1 MKGVPPEWLAKRI
14 LFRGRDREGKMKT
27 LVLAAGLALVNVG
40 ALLAELGPR
49 VALEAPHQHKAKLVR
64 LLQQQFSDSQAVTA
78 IVRDKRLFLCVWK
91 GDQAQV
97 AILHFDGSLR
107 TQLAGL
113 KSAKQLETKIGSLG
127 PPQVIQCEPGINR

>member
-27 LVLAAGLALVNVG
+27 LVLAASLALVNVG
-40 ALLAELGPR
+40 VLVAESGPR

-64 LLQQQFSDSQAVTA
+64 LLRQQFPDSEAVTA
-78 IVRDKRLFLCVWK
+78 IVRNNRLYLSVWK

-97 AILHFDGSLR
+97 ATFKFDGSLR
-107 TQLAGL
+107 TLLADL
-113 KSAKQLETKIGSLG
+113 KSAKELETKIGSLG
-127 PPQVIQCEPGINR
+127 PGRVVQPEPGTNR